1 MQRVGG
7 KKTDVRNMLA
17 TIRNRTFK
25 LKAVLRARYA
35 LRKCTSLGK
44 LVQTYGRIL
53 VENHGKMHLGNRVRI
68 RGTHVPVELVSLP
81 KGVLTIGDNVFIN
94 GGTSICAQESV
105 FIGANCLI
113 GNYTLIMDTDFHDV
127 GDHGQW
133 PDARPVRI
141 EEDVWLAVRVTV
153 LKGVTIGRGAVVAA
167 GAVVTRDVEPYTLVG
182 GVPAR
187 LIRRIQSPQE
197 QEQAREEAA
206 QAVG

>member
-1 MQRVGG
+1 
-7 KKTDVRNMLA
+7 MLA
-17 TIRNRTFK
+17 TIRDKYYK

-35 LRKCTSLGK
+35 LRGCTSVGRLT
-44 LVQTYGRIL
+44 QIYGRIL
-53 VENHGKMHLGNRVRI
+53 VENHGEMYVGNRVRLK
-68 RGTHVPVELVSLP
+68 GTHVPVELVSLRN
-81 KGVLTIGDNVFIN
+81 GALTIGDNVFIN

-105 FIGANCLI
+105 TIGANCLI

-127 GDHGQW
+127 GDHTQW
-133 PDARPVRI
+133 PDAKPVRI

-197 QEQAREEAA
+197 QEQAKREAT
-206 QAVG
+206 QAVGRE

>member
-1 MQRVGG
+1 
-7 KKTDVRNMLA
+7 MLA
-17 TIRNRTFK
+17 TIRNRYYK
-25 LKAVLRARYA
+25 IKAVLQARYA

-44 LVQTYGRIL
+44 FVQTYGRVL
-53 VENHGKMHLGNRVRI
+53 VENHGEMRLGNRVRI
-68 RGTHVPVELVSLP
+68 KGLHVPVELVSLP
-81 KGVLTIGDNVFIN
+81 EGVLTIGDNVFIN

-105 FIGANCLI
+105 YIGANCLI

-127 GDHGQW
+127 GDHAQW
-133 PDARPVRI
+133 PDAKPVRI
-141 EEDVWLAVRVTV
+141 EDDVWLAVRVTV

-197 QEQAREEAA
+197 QEQAKLESA
-206 QAVG
+206 QSIG

>member
-1 MQRVGG
+1 
-7 KKTDVRNMLA
+7 MLA
-17 TIRNRTFK
+17 TIRDK
-25 LKAVLRARYA
+25 YHKVKAVVRARYA
-35 LRKCTSLGK
+35 LRGCTSLGK
-44 LVQTYGRIL
+44 LVQIYGRIR
-53 VENHGKMHLGNRVRI
+53 VENHGKMYLGNRVRLK
-68 RGTHVPVELVSLP
+68 GLHVPVELVSLP

-127 GDHGQW
+127 GDHAQM

-197 QEQAREEAA
+197 RQQAKQEAA
-206 QAVG
+206 QPVA